1 MKAIV
6 KNAKI
11 LDERALN
18 LGFDELILM
27 ENAGKN
33 LAKITQKAL
42 AKKGVK
48 NGRILIL
55 LGCGNNGADGLVA
68 ARHLK
73 NALCFIVDNNLK
85 KSTLFQKQ
93 EQIALNLGVKFLDK
107 CPHFQSFD
115 AIIDCIFGSG
125 LNKDVDGKVK
135 KLLNE
140 ANSSRALRIACDIPT
155 NLGFQTCFKADITA
169 TMGVVKECLLEDFAK
184 TTVGKIKRVN
194 LGLKERHYVTNPT
207 AFLLEKKDLKLIKRL
222 PNAHKGDFGHGFIA
236 ASASAGSLAALA
248 ALNFGIGLVSL
259 LSQKPFSPLIMQKE
273 RLDDSANAVAVGMGL
288 EDLSILDEPL
298 LHQIPVILDA
308 NCFQSPKIK
317 PFLQRQNVILTPHP
331 KEFARL
337 WQIAFNEKITVQE
350 IQQKRFFFVNKFT
363 QHFPC
368 VLVLKGANTIIACKE
383 QKFVVRLGS
392 AALAKGGSGDALA
405 GMILALLCAKFSP
418 LNAATNA
425 VLAHALV
432 AKRYKFNPNS
442 FDALKLIKALKCL

>member
-85 KSTLFQKQ
+85 KSALFQKQ

-259 LSQKPFSPLIMQKE
+259 LNQKPFSPLIMQKE

-337 WQIAFNEKITVQE
+337 WQIAFDEKITVQE

-363 QHFPC
+363 QNFPC

>member
-85 KSTLFQKQ
+85 KSALFQKQ

-259 LSQKPFSPLIMQKE
+259 LNQKPFSPLIMQKE

>member
-85 KSTLFQKQ
+85 KSALFQKQ

>member
-85 KSTLFQKQ
+85 KSALFQKQ

-259 LSQKPFSPLIMQKE
+259 LNQKPFSPLIMQKE

-363 QHFPC
+363 QNFPC

>member
-85 KSTLFQKQ
+85 KSALFQKQ

-363 QHFPC
+363 QNFPC

>member
-1 MKAIV
+1 MKAV
-6 KNAKI
+6 VENAQI

-27 ENAGKN
+27 ENAGKA
-33 LAKITQKAL
+33 LAQITQTAL
-42 AKKGVK
+42 RKKGIK
-48 NGRILIL
+48 NGRVLIL

-73 NALCFIVDNNLK
+73 NVLCFIVDKNLK
-85 KSTLFQKQ
+85 KSVLFQKQ

-107 CPHFQSFD
+107 RPNFQSFD

-125 LNKDVDGKVK
+125 LKKDVSDEVK
-135 KLLNE
+135 RLLNE
-140 ANSSRALRIACDIPT
+140 VNSSRALRIACDIPT
-155 NLGFQTCFKADITA
+155 NLGFQTCFNADITA
-169 TMGVVKECLLEDFAK
+169 TMGVIKECLLEDFAK
-184 TTVGKIKRVN
+184 MSVGKIKRVN
-194 LGLKERHYVTNPT
+194 LGLKERCYVTNPT
-207 AFLLEKKDLKLIKRL
+207 AFLLEKKDLRLIKRRA
-222 PNAHKGDFGHGFIA
+222 NAHKGDFGHGFIA
-236 ASASAGSLAALA
+236 ASASAGSLAGLA

-259 LSQKPFSPLIMQKE
+259 LRQKPFSPLIMQKE
-273 RLDDSANAVAVGMGL
+273 RLDESASAVALGMGL

-298 LHQIPVILDA
+298 LDNIPIILDA

-317 PFLQRQNVILTPHP
+317 PFLQRQNLILTPHP

-337 WQIAFNEKITVQE
+337 WQIAFDEKITVQE
-350 IQQKRFFFVNKFT
+350 IQQKRFFFVKKFT
-363 QHFPC
+363 QNFPC

-383 QKFVVRLGS
+383 QKFIVTLGN
-392 AALAKGGSGDALA
+392 AALAKGGSGDALV